1 MLCPSAFF
9 SQGQYHIKPHQRFL
23 TPVLLSSASEQAS
36 GPSHSVLSLLLWSN
50 EDTLKA
56 QLMTKEGSHVS
67 VCKYV
72 HAYEPSVLLHVHIY
86 AMNYTHVLTQC
97 RHACWALPG

>member
-1 MLCPSAFF
+1 
-9 SQGQYHIKPHQRFL
+9 
-23 TPVLLSSASEQAS
+23 
-36 GPSHSVLSLLLWSN
+36 
-50 EDTLKA
+50 
-56 QLMTKEGSHVS
+56 MTKEGSRVS